1 LFVLGTASQVP
12 TRQRNHNGYFLRWDG
27 EGFLF
32 DPGEGTQRQ
41 LTLAGIPATAIHHIC
56 ITHFHGDHCLG
67 LPGILQRLAMDQC
80 EHDVHIYYPE
90 SGQVYFER
98 LRKATISR
106 SEPGVVAHPIATD
119 ANGTSEALSNN
130 RYALLTAGLDHTVP
144 ALGYRLQE
152 HTGKRFL
159 SNRLD
164 AAGVRGPMVGELE
177 RNGSVEV
184 GGRTVRL
191 DEVTVPRPGSVFAFV
206 MDTRPCA
213 GADALA
219 RDADLLLM
227 EATYTNENEDM
238 AVEYG
243 HSTAADAA
251 RTARNAG
258 GRRLAITHFSQR
270 YADVATH
277 LEEAAAIFPQVTAL
291 KDLDRIVIPRRA
303 GGEKDRLVISPE

>member
-12 TRQRNHNGYFLRWDG
+12 TRERNHNGYFLRWEG

-41 LTLAGIPATAIHHIC
+41 LTLAGIPATAIHNIC

-67 LPGILQRLAMDQC
+67 LPGVLQRLSLDQC
-80 EHDVHIYYPE
+80 DHDVHVYYPE

-98 LRKATISR
+98 LCKATISR
-106 SEPGVVAHPIATD
+106 YAPGIAAHPIATE
-119 ANGTSEALSNN
+119 AAHGTIEALSNS
-130 RYALLTAGLDHTVP
+130 RYALLTAALDHTVP

-152 HTGKRFL
+152 HPGKRFL
-159 SNRLD
+159 SERLD

-177 RNGSVEV
+177 RTGSLEV
-184 GGRTVRL
+184 DGRTVRL

-213 GADALA
+213 GAEALA

-227 EATYTNENEDM
+227 EATYINKDRSM
-238 AVEYG
+238 AAEYG
-243 HSTAADAA
+243 HSTSCDAA
-251 RTARNAG
+251 RTARDAG
-258 GRRLAITHFSQR
+258 ARRLAITHFSQR
-270 YADVATH
+270 YTDVETH
-277 LEEAAAIFPQVTAL
+277 LAEAAEIFPQVTAL
-291 KDLDRIVIPRRA
+291 KDLDRMVIPRRA
-303 GGEKDRLVISPE
+303 GG